1 MPTTVRSHRR
11 RMVLTLTSRYLA
23 NHLLLAHILIKLQ
36 RHLRRG
42 TMAGYRCMDWLL

>member
-11 RMVLTLTSRYLA
+11 RMVHILTGRPLT
-23 NHLLLAHILIKLQ
+23 NHLLLAYILIGFQ
-36 RHLRRG
+36 RHLHRG